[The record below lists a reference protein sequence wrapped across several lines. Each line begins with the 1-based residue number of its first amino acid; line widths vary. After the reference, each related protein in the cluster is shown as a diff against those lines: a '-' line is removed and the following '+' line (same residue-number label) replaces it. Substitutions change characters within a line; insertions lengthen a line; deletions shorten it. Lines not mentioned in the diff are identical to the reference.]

1 MSAAL
6 LEVKDLRVT
15 FEYNKENFCALK
27 GVCFRLH
34 RGEIVAVVG
43 ESGSGKTTLALAL
56 LQLFQTRRAALT
68 SGEIL
73 LSIQGGETTDLLKST
88 ESQLAKIR
96 GNVISLV
103 FQEPMSALNP
113 LMTCGTQIAESLIF
127 HKKMSSTE
135 AKAAV
140 LQQLHIVQI
149 ADPERIYNAFPHE
162 LSGGEKQRVLIA
174 VAICCNPE
182 LIIADEATTAM
193 DPLLE
198 QEVIELFLKIKQETG
213 AALLVISHN
222 MGLVSRFADRIFVM
236 NNGEMVEQGTALDI
250 LGNPKNEYVRD
261 LMSGIFIS
269 NRQNSNQSIKTA
281 SSEKG
286 SAVTRHKV
294 KADRTQNERLVLDR
308 SEVLRLENIVVTHEQ
323 RTTRNTFSKMDKVAL
338 KNVGFTLH
346 KGEILGVVGPSGAGK
361 TTLGKAL
368 LGFVKLSSGK
378 IFFEGQQINS
388 SDAERER
395 RFRKTVQ
402 MIFQDPGSSLN
413 PAMPVGK
420 ALLEPMKVHKIGTS
434 DAVRQIKVSD
444 LLLTVGL
451 DPNLANRY
459 PHQLSGGQRQ
469 RVAIARAL
477 SAEPAVLICDECVS
491 SLDMRARAQIL
502 TLLRE
507 LRDKLALSIVFI
519 SHDWSAVN
527 FMADRVLVMKNG
539 EIVDS
544 GTMEDLYSN
553 PKSDYTR
560 NVLKLLSEKN

>member
-286 SAVTRHKV
+286 SAVTRP
-294 KADRTQNERLVLDR
+294 TVLFACCTDD
-308 SEVLRLENIVVTHEQ
+308 IT
-323 RTTRNTFSKMDKVAL
+323 SK
-338 KNVGFTLH
+338 
-346 KGEILGVVGPSGAGK
+346 
-361 TTLGKAL
+361 
-368 LGFVKLSSGK
+368 
-378 IFFEGQQINS
+378 
-388 SDAERER
+388 
-395 RFRKTVQ
+395 
-402 MIFQDPGSSLN
+402 
-413 PAMPVGK
+413 
-420 ALLEPMKVHKIGTS
+420 
-434 DAVRQIKVSD
+434 
-444 LLLTVGL
+444 
-451 DPNLANRY
+451 
-459 PHQLSGGQRQ
+459 
-469 RVAIARAL
+469 
-477 SAEPAVLICDECVS
+477 
-491 SLDMRARAQIL
+491 
-502 TLLRE
+502 
-507 LRDKLALSIVFI
+507 
-519 SHDWSAVN
+519 
-527 FMADRVLVMKNG
+527 
-539 EIVDS
+539 
-544 GTMEDLYSN
+544 
-553 PKSDYTR
+553 
-560 NVLKLLSEKN
+560 